1 MKKFPRAL
9 LLLLMS
15 FLLSGCL
22 RMATYPTVDLSRFT
36 PGATSVVTPSDDVT
50 PTPGL
55 DAITQASLQAY
66 PLWVGSSWVYEYL
79 GFDQEHEVTWRVVET
94 VVSTQLIGGRFAA
107 QVERTAELMEG
118 SPAPDFPEAPEEG
131 KFWLVLVGDH
141 LYRSDSPDNLNPD
154 ASWLEL
160 ILPIP
165 TEDEGWYPD
174 PDLRAMDQSP
184 DFGLRT
190 ASKPF
195 QQALPMGGTYTC
207 YNIFTQLEE
216 GIAKGVFC
224 DGIGFV
230 YLEYSQSVQNYGYRA
245 DLTGFSLQ

>member
-1 MKKFPRAL
+1 MKKIPRIL
-9 LLLLMS
+9 LLLFLS
-15 FLLSGCL
+15 FPLSGCL
-22 RMATYPTVDLSRFT
+22 RMATTPTVDLSRLI
-36 PGATSVVTPSDDVT
+36 PGAVSVDTPANSVT
-50 PTPGL
+50 PTLGL
-55 DAITQASLQAY
+55 DATTQASLQAY

-79 GFDQEHEVTWRVVET
+79 GFDQDQEITWRVVET
-94 VVSTQLIGGRFAA
+94 VVNTQLIEGRFAA
-107 QVERTAELMEG
+107 QVERTAEWIEG
-118 SPAPDFPEAPEEG
+118 TPDPDFPVTPEEG
-131 KFWLVLVGDH
+131 EFWLLLVGDH
-141 LYRSDSPDNLNPD
+141 LYRSDSPDNFDPD

-174 PDLRAMDQSP
+174 PDLRMLDQMP

-195 QQALPMGGTYTC
+195 QQALPMGGIYVC
-207 YNIFTQLEE
+207 YNIFTQFDEST
-216 GIAKGVFC
+216 AKGVFC

-230 YLEYSQSVQNYGYRA
+230 YLEYSQSGQNYGYRA